1 VAMTWE
7 DLKAYVNAPGADDEL
22 VQANWAE
29 AHALITVYIGDA
41 TVPTA
46 IHDRARIV
54 VGAELYGQRAAPN
67 GIAQF
72 ATFDGQNAIRVA
84 RDPMTGAYPLLGR
97 FVPLGLA

>member
-1 VAMTWE
+1 MAMTWE
-7 DLKAYVNAPGADDEL
+7 DLKAYVNAPAADDEL
-22 VQANWAE
+22 VEANWLE
-29 AHALITVYIGDA
+29 AHALITVFIGDA
-41 TVPTA
+41 TVPSV

-84 RDPMTGAYPLLGR
+84 RDPLTGAYPLLSR
-97 FVPLGLA
+97 FVPLGIA